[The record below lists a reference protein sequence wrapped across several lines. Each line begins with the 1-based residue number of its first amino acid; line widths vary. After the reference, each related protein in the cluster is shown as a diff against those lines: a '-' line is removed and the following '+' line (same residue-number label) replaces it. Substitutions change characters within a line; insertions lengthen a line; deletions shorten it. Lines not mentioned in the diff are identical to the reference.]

1 MDKEDLVHG
10 SKVPRICPCP
20 LGALSMGTR
29 RFRGL
34 GLAGGFGL
42 PALCNATFAMMRPSI
57 WEATELF
64 FDLLALK
71 EQKDSVT
78 SF

>member
-1 MDKEDLVHG
+1 
-10 SKVPRICPCP
+10 
-20 LGALSMGTR
+20 MGTR

-42 PALCNATFAMMRPSI
+42 LASCNATLAMMRPSV
-57 WEATELF
+57 WEAAELL

-71 EQKDSVT
+71 EQKGSVT